1 MIEYDLQENKQFPRN
16 QEEIYT
22 DSFRA
27 GKRTY
32 FFDVKATR
40 QSELY
45 ITITESKRSLQK
57 NGKFNYEKHHIYL
70 FKEDL
75 EKFANSLNSV
85 VEYVKQN
92 QKDISTTLPDDTF
105 TELKEMTELFVPVLD
120 FEDLDR

>member
-1 MIEYDLQENKQFPRN
+1 MMEYDLQESELSLRN

-40 QSELY
+40 HSELY

-57 NGKFNYEKHHIYL
+57 NGKFSYEKHHIYL

-75 EKFANSLNSV
+75 ERFTNSLNSV

-92 QKDISTTLPDDTF
+92 QENISATLPEDTCN
-105 TELKEMTELFVPVLD
+105 ELEEMNELLVPVLD